1 MPGAVLHWARRAWRE
16 REWRDNARGPH
27 GPRDERLT
35 VSTSRPD
42 ALRPGFILLF
52 WLPLAATWLMMAAE
66 GPYIAA
72 IVARMPEAAPNLA
85 AYGVAFSLAW
95 LIESPI
101 MMLLSASN
109 ALVRDARSFVALR
122 RFTFI
127 LNCVVTGGMILLAI
141 PPVFRLV
148 GEGLIGLPR
157 EISELAQG
165 ATAILIPWPAAI
177 GYRRFLQGIMTRHHL
192 TRRVAYGTVVRLV
205 VMSVTAVAVAKTVSL
220 PGAYIAAIALVTGV
234 VAEAGAC
241 RWMARHVVKSIVES
255 DEVVPE
261 ALVRFA
267 EIARFYYP
275 LALTSMLS
283 MALGPIVTFGLG
295 RGGAPI
301 ESLAVWPVV
310 AALLFLFRSGGL
322 GFQEAGVALIGRN
335 QEHEAEV
342 SRVGRWLG
350 AAFSLGIA
358 LVVLTPLETLW
369 FQKVSGLSPEL
380 TAAAIW
386 PARIMILL
394 PALEYLLATQ
404 RAKLILMHRTR
415 LITVAT
421 AIEAGGLGVTL
432 LIAVGPMG
440 MVGAVAGAIATMV
453 GRIAANAYL
462 FVKLRG

>member
-1 MPGAVLHWARRAWRE
+1 MPTARV
-16 REWRDNARGPH
+16 GPNEL
-27 GPRDERLT
+27 PLTTSTLRLE
-35 VSTSRPD
+35 P
-42 ALRPGFILLF
+42 LRPSFILLF

-72 IVARMPEAAPNLA
+72 IVARMPDAAPNLA

-109 ALVRDARSFVALR
+109 ALVRDRRSFLALR

-127 LNCVVTGGMILLAI
+127 LNCAVTGGMIILAV

-157 EISELAQG
+157 EISELAHV

-205 VMSVTAVAVAKTVSL
+205 VMSVTGMGLARAVSL

-234 VAEAGAC
+234 VAESAAC
-241 RWMARHVVKSIVES
+241 RWMARHVVKSILES

-267 EIARFYYP
+267 AIARFYYP

-283 MALGPIVTFGLG
+283 MALGPIVTFGMG
-295 RGGAPI
+295 RGRAPI

-322 GFQEAGVALIGRN
+322 GYQETAVALMGRN
-335 QEHEAEV
+335 QEHDAEV

-350 AAFSLGIA
+350 TAFSLGIA
-358 LVVLTPLETLW
+358 LVALTPLETLW
-369 FQKVSGLSPEL
+369 FERVSGLSPAL

-394 PALEYLLATQ
+394 PALEYLLSTQ

-421 AIEAGGLGVTL
+421 AIEAGGLAVTL
-432 LIAVGPMG
+432 LLAIGPLG
-440 MVGAVAGAIATMV
+440 MVGAVAGAIATMA
-453 GRIAANAYL
+453 GRVAANGYL
-462 FVKLRG
+462 WLELRRPVREV